1 MIVHVL
7 AGQNGG
13 SAGRAQGRRHKG
25 VFEVDSLL
33 SQLVDIRCIDN
44 RIHESQLIESLIVS
58 QDVNDVDIGGG
69 SNVTLGFGAQFCS
82 RFNIIAAGEEP
93 PC

>member
-13 SAGRAQGRRHKG
+13 SAGRAQGRRNKG

-33 SQLVDIRCIDN
+33 SQSVDIRCIN
-44 RIHESQLIESLIVS
+44 NGIHESQLIEPLIVS

-69 SNVTLGFGAQFCS
+69 SNVTLGFGAWFCS
-82 RFNIIAAGEEP
+82 RLNVITACE
-93 PC
+93 